1 MEAMLL
7 SKRGVSLLLVVLVA
21 VASLGG
27 ISSLQTL
34 HAHANAAHPAESNGL
49 ALTPFMGWS
58 TWDYLENP
66 TEASVEAQAKVE
78 ASKLK
83 AYGFTYVLI
92 DDGWYINPSTTVG
105 QYGRWAINSSRF
117 PHGLS
122 AVASYVHSL
131 GLKFGAY
138 LTPGIPV
145 AAVNTNT
152 PIQGTSYHARDIAN
166 TGVHEPN
173 YSYGSSV
180 MYGINYS
187 KPGAQAYVNSWANQL
202 ASWGVDFLKM
212 DGVGDHDISDIQAWS
227 AALKQSGRS
236 IVFDLSNQLD
246 VKNASIWRQYSNAWR
261 IGKDD
266 ECYCKTQTNWAHVV
280 RVFGEPAPWAQYA
293 GPGGWNDLD
302 SLQISNG
309 PMDGLTNDERQTM
322 MGFWAIEAAP
332 LYLGDDLTRL
342 DSFGLSLLT
351 NKEVIAVDQAGRAAS
366 PVSQATS
373 QQIWFMKNSN
383 GSYTVGLFNL
393 GSTTATV
400 KVNWSNLGFSGSA
413 MVHDLWNHSNLGS
426 FSGSFSVTLNT
437 HASRLLTVTH
447 G

>member
-1 MEAMLL
+1 MKAMLL
-7 SKRGVSLLLVVLVA
+7 RKRGISLVFIVLLA
-21 VASLGG
+21 TAALGG
-27 ISSLQTL
+27 IADL
-34 HAHANAAHPAESNGL
+34 HTTSARASAAIPAESNGL

-58 TWDYLENP
+58 TWDYLESP
-66 TEASVEAQAKVE
+66 TQAGVEAQAAVE

-83 AYGFTYVLI
+83 AYGYTYTMI
-92 DDGWYINPSTTVG
+92 DTGWYFNPGTTVD
-105 QYGRWAINSSRF
+105 QYGRWSVDTGRF
-117 PHGLS
+117 PNGLA

-145 AAVNTNT
+145 AAVNKNT
-152 PIQGTSYHARDIAN
+152 PIQGTSYHAKDIAN
-166 TGVHEPN
+166 TGAHEPN
-173 YSYGSSV
+173 YSYGNSV
-180 MYGINYS
+180 MYAINYS
-187 KPGAQAYVNSWANQL
+187 KPGAQAYINSWADQL

-212 DGVGDHDISDIQAWS
+212 DGVGTRDIGDIQAWS
-227 AALKQSGRS
+227 AALKQSGRP
-236 IVFDLSNQLD
+236 IVFDLSNQLALSG
-246 VKNASIWRQYSNAWR
+246 ASTWKQYANAWR

-266 ECYCKTQTNWAHVV
+266 ECYCKTQTNWAHVA
-280 RVFGEPAPWAQYA
+280 RVFGEPAPWVKYA

-309 PMDGLTNDERQTM
+309 TFDGLSNNERQTM

-332 LYLGDDLTRL
+332 LFLGDDLTRL
-342 DSFGLSLLT
+342 DTYGLSLLT

-373 QQIWFMKNSN
+373 QQVWFVKNSN

-393 GSTTATV
+393 GSTTASV

-413 MVHDLWNHSNLGS
+413 TVHDLWSHSNLGS
-426 FSGSFSVTLNT
+426 FSGSFSATLSS
-437 HASRLLTVTH
+437 HASRLLTITH
-447 G
+447 A